1 MSLEVSIVRLDP
13 GAVVPS
19 KAYADDAGFDLV
31 CVEDRMIRPGEVE
44 DVRTGVAIA
53 MPPGWWGRII
63 GRSSTLRKH
72 RLIVNEG
79 IIDAGFRGELF
90 TGVYNPTDVVQT
102 VYRGSRLA
110 QLLFLPVPTVHW
122 VERNELPPSERGENG
137 FGSSG
142 S

>member
-1 MSLEVSIVRLDP
+1 MSLQVIIARLDP
-13 GAVVPS
+13 RAEIPS

-31 CVEDRMIRPGEVE
+31 CTEGAQIDPGAVV
-44 DVRTGVAIA
+44 DVKTGIAIA

-72 RLIVNEG
+72 GLIVNEG
-79 IIDAGFRGELF
+79 VIDAGFRGELF
-90 TGVYNPTDVVQT
+90 TGVFNPTDEYKVIQ
-102 VYRGSRLA
+102 RGERLA
-110 QLLFLPVPTVHW
+110 QLLFLPVPDVHW
-122 VERNELPPSERGENG
+122 SERAELPPSERGENG

>member
-1 MSLEVSIVRLDP
+1 MSIVRVHPD
-13 GAVVPS
+13 AHIPS

-31 CVEDRMIRPGEVE
+31 CVEDKLIRPGMVE
-44 DVRTGVAIA
+44 DVQTGVAIA

-79 IIDAGFRGELF
+79 VIDAGFRGELF
-90 TGVYNPTDVVQT
+90 TGVYNPTDVTKT
-102 VYRGSRLA
+102 VHKGARLA

-122 VERNELPPSERGENG
+122 VERTDLPPSDRGVNG

-142 S
+142 R

>member
-1 MSLEVSIVRLDP
+1 MSLEVSIIRLDLDAQIP
-13 GAVVPS
+13 A
-19 KAYADDAGFDLV
+19 KAYSDDAGFDLV
-31 CVEDRMIRPGEVE
+31 CVEDCDVAPREVA
-44 DVRTGVAIA
+44 DIRTGIAIA

-72 RLIVNEG
+72 GLIVNEG

-90 TGVYNPTDVVQT
+90 TGVYNPGLIPKT
-102 VYRGSRLA
+102 VHKGDRLA

-122 VERNELPPSERGENG
+122 VERTELPPSERGENG

-142 S
+142 V